1 MEESNSKI
9 KLENENMLVK
19 QARTDDRAFEI
30 LYNFYFS
37 KIYFFIFKRIGQKE
51 VAEDLVS
58 ATFMKVFTG
67 LNKFVAKNENSF
79 AAWVYQIAGNN
90 IVDYYR
96 RQKKYLS
103 TDISSITEPVD
114 LSQNLEEDLVK
125 NLNRDLVAKV
135 LTKLSE
141 HDQKILQLKF
151 FADLDNTEI
160 AQILE
165 TKPNNVGVWLFRALK
180 RFQKEYQKYE

>member
-1 MEESNSKI
+1 MDGANYKI

-37 KIYFFIFKRIGQKE
+37 KIYFFIFKRVGQKE
-51 VAEDLVS
+51 AAEDLVS

-67 LNKFVAKNENSF
+67 LNKFEAKNDNSF

-114 LSQNLEEDLVK
+114 LSQNLEEDLMK
-125 NLNRDLVAKV
+125 NLNRELVAKV

-141 HDQKILQLKF
+141 HDQRILQLKF
-151 FADLDNTEI
+151 FADLDNTDI
-160 AQILE
+160 AQIMK